1 MTVGSLFSGIGGF
14 DLGLE
19 RAGMQIEW
27 QVEIDDYCRA
37 VLGKHWPHV
46 PCHAD
51 ITTIDW
57 HWIPRVDLVCGGF
70 PCQPFSA
77 AGKRRGA
84 DDDRYLWPE
93 VVRCLTVV
101 RPTWFLGEN
110 VYGLLHLGIEQ
121 MYADLEALG
130 YQVAILGIPACAVDA
145 PHIRKRIWI
154 LAHATS
160 DLRGASGH
168 DGSETSH
175 GRGSSVADDPLNG
188 RGSGRPRGFDSGGE
202 RERERALQAVADAAQ
217 FMRHGGGDGG
227 QTRRDE
233 SSDGGANVADSD
245 QQSMGRSTKSWCQRR
260 QWPAES
266 DVGRVAHGI
275 PRRVDRLRG
284 LGNAIVPQIAE
295 ALGRMILEVS

>member
-1 MTVGSLFSGIGGF
+1 MRVGSLFSGVGGF

-19 RAGMQIEW
+19 RAGMRIEW

-154 LAHATS
+154 LAH
-160 DLRGASGH
+160 H
-168 DGSETSH
+168 
-175 GRGSSVADDPLNG
+175 SSVSHREHFAEE
-188 RGSGRPRGFDSGGE
+188 SGGQVQQS
-202 RERERALQAVADAAQ
+202 RECAVSPDVADAAQ
-217 FMRHGGGDGG
+217 FMQHGGGDAG

-233 SSDGGANVADSD
+233 SSDGGAALPDAASAGLHASSHAGIYCGEKVA
-245 QQSMGRSTKSWCQRR
+245 RSRDGESQRCSR
-260 QWPAES
+260 WPAES

>member
-19 RAGMQIEW
+19 RAGMRIEW
-27 QVEIDDYCRA
+27 QVEIDDYCRS

-57 HWIPRVDLVCGGF
+57 AFIPRVDLVCGGF

-84 DDDRYLWPE
+84 DDARYLWPE
-93 VVRCLTVV
+93 VVRCLAVL

-145 PHIRKRIWI
+145 PHLRKRIWI
-154 LAHATS
+154 LAH
-160 DLRGASGH
+160 D
-168 DGSETSH
+168 
-175 GRGSSVADDPLNG
+175 SSVSHREHFAEE
-188 RGSGRPRGFDSGGE
+188 SGGQVQQS
-202 RERERALQAVADAAQ
+202 RECAVSPDVADAEDSIRRRA
-217 FMRHGGGDGG
+217 GGKKNEGWGAPEAGG
-227 QTRRDE
+227 CSCSHRWNW
-233 SSDGGANVADSD
+233 A
-245 QQSMGRSTKSWCQRR
+245 
-260 QWPAES
+260 AES
-266 DVGRVAHGI
+266 RILRVANGI
-275 PRRVDRLRG
+275 PHRVDRLRG

-295 ALGRMILEVS
+295 VLGRMILEVA

>member
-1 MTVGSLFSGIGGF
+1 MLTVGSLFSGIGGF

-19 RAGMQIEW
+19 RAGMRIEW

-57 HWIPRVDLVCGGF
+57 EWIPRVDLVCGGF

-77 AGKRRGA
+77 AGKRRGKE
-84 DDDRYLWPE
+84 DDRYLWPE
-93 VVRCLTVV
+93 VVRCLAVV

-145 PHIRKRIWI
+145 PHLRKRIWI
-154 LAHATS
+154 LAHHAGVPH
-160 DLRGASGH
+160 RK
-168 DGSETSH
+168 
-175 GRGSSVADDPLNG
+175 SVTG
-188 RGSGRPRGFDSGGE
+188 ESGRQIQQSGE
-202 RERERALQAVADAAQ
+202 CSISRVVADATQ
-217 FMRHGGGDGG
+217 LLQYRSGDTGE
-227 QTRRDE
+227 TRR
-233 SSDGGANVADSD
+233 SKSADSSESIPNPHE
-245 QQSMGRSTKSWCQRR
+245 QSVGRATKSWRQHS
-260 QWPAES
+260 QWPTEPN
-266 DVGRVAHGI
+266 VGRVADGV
-275 PRRVDRLRG
+275 PSRVDRLKG

-295 ALGRMILEVS
+295 ALGRMIVEVS